1 MAVRKNPIDEAKRYM
16 ENAREILSEKAKK
29 DGNYYS
35 DPKYVRLAG
44 HAAWNGVLIA
54 LDGAFVIKKS
64 GSRKDFNDY
73 KNAVYKKDKKM
84 THPLQSAYNQLHLA
98 MGYDGEPSYKIVQ
111 ASLEEGKNIIN
122 WAAKHYKA

>member
-35 DPKYVRLAG
+35 DPKYVKMAG
-44 HAAWNGVLIA
+44 NTAWNGVLVA
-54 LDGAFVIKKS
+54 LDGVLDIKKQ

-73 KNAVYKKDKKM
+73 KNAAYKKDRKM
-84 THPLQSAYNQLHLA
+84 TRLLQGAYESLHLY
-98 MGYDGEPSYKIVQ
+98 MGYDGGLNYKIVQ
-111 ASLEEGKNIIN
+111 AGLEEGKSIIN
-122 WAAKHYKA
+122 WATKHYKA

>member
-1 MAVRKNPIDEAKRYM
+1 MSVRKNPIDEARRYM

-35 DPKYVRLAG
+35 DPKYVRMAG
-44 HAAWNGVLIA
+44 DTAWKGVLIA
-54 LDGAFVIKKS
+54 LDGVLNVKKQ

-84 THPLQSAYNQLHLA
+84 THPLQSAYNTLYLYL
-98 MGYDGEPSYKIVQ
+98 GYDGELSYKIAQ
-111 ASLEEGKNIIN
+111 IGLGYGKDIIN
-122 WAAKHYKA
+122 